1 MANRYWVGGTG
12 TWDGTALLKWSTTSG
27 GIGGS
32 AVPTSADT
40 VFFDANSGA
49 NTVTI
54 GAGTAICSTLTMTGF
69 TGTLAFGTNSI
80 DLAGTGAV
88 TVYTGATTFSVTGTP
103 LMLVTGNTASS
114 RSILSG
120 ATTEANSISFNI
132 SAGNGFIS
140 NTAGNNIKNLTF
152 SGTFTGT
159 LGNSSRTIYGN
170 LTLKSGMTLTA
181 GTGVATFAATSGTQ
195 QITSAALNFDF
206 PITFSGT
213 ATYQLQDALS
223 VGTTT
228 SRAITLTSGTLDLNN
243 NTLTNFGT
251 ITGNGTTARAIAFG
265 TTGAIYLTTNNV
277 TLFNVS
283 TATNFSITGTS
294 AIYLSYS
301 GATGTRTI
309 NYGTIAAPASTEA
322 NSLSIYVTAGSDIIA
337 LTSGGYWK
345 NLVFS
350 GTFTGSVS
358 NTTKNIYGN
367 LTFKTGMTLTAGTNA
382 TTFAATSGTQ
392 QITSAALTLDFP
404 ITINAPAATVQLV
417 DALTIGATRIVTL
430 TSGALDLNNN
440 SLTCGFFSTSNSNT
454 RSIAFGTG
462 QIYVT
467 GNSGVVWGSNTAT
480 GFTVTGTPIVNATY
494 SGSTGTRDIA
504 SGDMGEGNSISF
516 NITAGSDNLTGTLN
530 CNNYNFTGF
539 SGSLS
544 GSKKVYGNLTIPST
558 VTSIG
563 SQAGAWQFAATS
575 GTKTITTSNKAFDQP
590 ITFSGVGGAWQLV
603 GDLITGS
610 TRTITL
616 NSGTLN
622 SNGYNINCGTF
633 GYNTASTKA
642 LTLTNSTV
650 TITGGTSTTGFAGS
664 TTGTTFNLTGAEI
677 IFTTTGTAALVGIG
691 STNTDLI
698 ITMSGTAGTLIIGAS
713 AQQTTIKTLRNTV
726 QPCTISLLSTAN
738 ALTVT
743 NFNLS
748 GTAGNLV
755 TFNSSVA
762 GTARTISK
770 ASGTVNAQYMYIQ
783 DSTASGG
790 ATWNAQFST
799 NAGNNTGWNFSTN
812 FTGAVSEAFSI
823 LDIIDVLAAF
833 NSDITEP
840 ITLAD
845 TPDTTAA
852 FISDTTEPITVEDT
866 PTGNATFIGVITE
879 DTQIADT
886 SSAIATFA
894 AAIVEAATLADSQSV
909 VLTQYSV
916 ISEDITLADSQ
927 TVVASFTNVVFE
939 NIGVADSQSVVASFA
954 VVITEDTNLQDTQS
968 VLASFVSSLS
978 EAITAADSSIAV
990 RIHNSDLTETIT
1002 LADAQTALRIHNA
1015 LVSENLAPADAATVI
1030 ASFTSQITENLVLLD
1045 EYFPRG
1051 WFKID
1056 DDQTASWGA
1065 VSNENTAVWVAI
1077 NSSQTAIWNAVNNAN
1092 STTWVN
1098 IDDNQNPNWVV
1109 INDTQ

>member
-1 MANRYWVGGTG
+1 MANRYWVGGTAS
-12 TWDGTALLKWSTTSG
+12 WDGTAGSKWALTSG
-27 GIGGS
+27 GAGGQ
-32 AVPTSADT
+32 AVPTSADS
-40 VFFDANSGA
+40 VFFDAASGA

-54 GAGTAICSTLTMTGF
+54 AAGAVCLGLNINAF
-69 TGTLAFGTNSI
+69 TGTLAFGSNSI
-80 DLAGTGAV
+80 TISGNNFFLFFGGTG
-88 TVYTGATTFSVTGTP
+88 YTLTGTP
-103 LMLVTGNTASS
+103 LCIFNYSGSTGTRTISPGGPS
-114 RSILSG
+114 
-120 ATTEANSISFNI
+120 EANSMSFNI
-132 SAGNGFIS
+132 SAGSDIIQTS
-140 NTAGNNIKNLTF
+140 NTAGVANIKNFTF
-152 SGTFTGT
+152 SGTFTGS
-159 LGNSSRTIYGN
+159 LNNSSRTIYGN
-170 LTLKSGMTLTA
+170 LTLKTGMTVTA
-181 GTGVATFAATSGTQ
+181 GTAGITFAATSGTQ
-195 QITSAALNFDF
+195 QITSAALNLDC
-206 PITFSGT
+206 PLTFSGT
-213 ATYQLQDALS
+213 TTYQLVDDLS
-223 VGTTT
+223 VGTAT
-228 SRAITLTSGTLDLNN
+228 SRTITLTSGTLDLNN
-243 NTLTNFGT
+243 KTLTNYGLWASNNSNT
-251 ITGNGTTARAIAFG
+251 RSILFG
-265 TTGAIYLTTNNV
+265 TTGNYTNTYAGTTAQVWGMQTV
-277 TLFNVS
+277 TGF
-283 TATNFSITGTS
+283 TYTGTPTINI
-294 AIYLSYS
+294 AGNVL
-301 GATGTRTI
+301 TGNTRTI
-309 NYGTIAAPASTEA
+309 SHGNTAGGSETKAVSFNIS
-322 NSLSIYVTAGSDIIA
+322 AGSDNIA
-337 LTSGGYWK
+337 TTATSHIK
-345 NLVFS
+345 NLIFS
-350 GTFTGSVS
+350 GTFTGSLGS
-358 NTTKNIYGN
+358 AARIIYGD
-367 LTFKTGMTLTAGTNA
+367 LTFKTGMTLAAGGSA
-382 TTFAATSGTQ
+382 TTFSATSGTQ
-392 QITSAALTLDFP
+392 QITSAALTVDFP
-404 ITINAPAATVQLV
+404 FTFAGAATVQLV
-417 DALTIGATRIVTL
+417 DALTIGATRQITL

-440 SLTCGFFSTSNSNT
+440 SLTCGFFSTNNSNT
-454 RSIAFGTG
+454 RSIAFGTA

-698 ITMSGTAGTLIIGAS
+698 ITMSGTSGTLIIGAS

-738 ALTVT
+738 TLTVT

-799 NAGNNTGWNFSTN
+799 DAGNNTGWNFLTTN
-812 FTGAVSEAFSI
+812 S
-823 LDIIDVLAAF
+823 
-833 NSDITEP
+833 
-840 ITLAD
+840 
-845 TPDTTAA
+845 
-852 FISDTTEPITVEDT
+852 
-866 PTGNATFIGVITE
+866 GNF
-879 DTQIADT
+879 
-886 SSAIATFA
+886 FM
-894 AAIVEAATLADSQSV
+894 L
-909 VLTQYSV
+909 
-916 ISEDITLADSQ
+916 
-927 TVVASFTNVVFE
+927 F
-939 NIGVADSQSVVASFA
+939 
-954 VVITEDTNLQDTQS
+954 
-968 VLASFVSSLS
+968 
-978 EAITAADSSIAV
+978 
-990 RIHNSDLTETIT
+990 
-1002 LADAQTALRIHNA
+1002 
-1015 LVSENLAPADAATVI
+1015 
-1030 ASFTSQITENLVLLD
+1030 
-1045 EYFPRG
+1045 
-1051 WFKID
+1051 
-1056 DDQTASWGA
+1056 
-1065 VSNENTAVWVAI
+1065 
-1077 NSSQTAIWNAVNNAN
+1077 
-1092 STTWVN
+1092 
-1098 IDDNQNPNWVV
+1098 
-1109 INDTQ
+1109 